1 MRPRPAG
8 GASLLSWKAVGRRE
22 VIRIEVPNTLTYRSA
37 VLRTVAAACKI
48 ARDGFEDQP
57 AGSDEFASHVVSA
70 VSEAFNNI
78 VMHGYQREGN
88 GQSETITL
96 EIDIESDGLLVR
108 IEDFG
113 ESFDPRSVADPDL
126 EALPESGLGLYIIR
140 SFVDEFSYAPGRPN
154 RMTLRKGARPSA
166 SAAGASS
173 SASAKATAKE
183 GTGAGPG
190 PASATGND

>member
-1 MRPRPAG
+1 
-8 GASLLSWKAVGRRE
+8 VGRTE
-22 VIRIEVPNTLTYRSA
+22 VIRLEVPNNLTYRSA

-48 ARDGFEDQP
+48 ARDDASP
-57 AGSDEFASHVVSA
+57 SDDFSSHVVSA

-78 VMHGYQREGN
+78 VMHGYRGGGNGN
-88 GQSETITL
+88 GQGNTIKL
-96 EIDIESDGLLVR
+96 EIGIEADGLLVR

-154 RMTLRKGARPSA
+154 RMTLRKGARPRTS
-166 SAAGASS
+166 
-173 SASAKATAKE
+173 E
-183 GTGAGPG
+183 GTGTG
-190 PASATGND
+190 SAPGND